1 MPRNPVAMVAR
12 LSDQQQSMI
21 SSHLAGRGAFCCSKH
36 AAARSTVTRSKSLQD
51 WLAEHAYE
59 EWGCHPN
66 DLVESSR
73 SGRYLEK
80 FLALV

>member
-21 SSHLAGRGAFCCSKH
+21 ASHLAGGGAFCCGTH
-36 AAARSTVTRSKSLQD
+36 VADRLTVTRSKSLQA
-51 WLAEHAYE
+51 WLE
-59 EWGCHPN
+59 EFALENWGCHLKR
-66 DLVESSR
+66 DWSE
-73 SGRYLEK
+73 RYLEK